1 MHFKRHHLRKNE
13 VKQLAEELR
22 RGFGMDPK
30 ELMGRAIELIE
41 LGNRRELLLVDGV
54 PLFLKMGERFFP
66 TLRSLGRIRLGRVV
80 IDMGA
85 VPHVANGAHVM
96 APGVVRADEDIS
108 PGDAV
113 MVVDERHG
121 KPIAIGLALV
131 AGPVMRAP
139 EGRVVE
145 NLHHVGDV
153 VWKLS
158 KKVRSSVVDG

>member
-1 MHFKRHHLRKNE
+1 MSFKRHHLRKTE
-13 VKQLAEELR
+13 VKQLAEGLR
-22 RGFGMDPK
+22 RRFGTDPK
-30 ELMGRAIELIE
+30 ELMGKAVELIE
-41 LGNRRELLLVDGV
+41 LENRREVVLVDAV
-54 PLFLKMGERFFP
+54 PLFLKTGKGLFP
-66 TLRSLGRIRLGRVV
+66 TLKSLERIRLGRVV

-113 MVVDERHG
+113 MVADERYG

-131 AGPVMRAP
+131 AGPLMRAP
-139 EGRVVE
+139 GGRVVE
-145 NLHHVGDV
+145 NLHHVGDA

-158 KKVRSSVVDG
+158 KKG